1 MVPIPIVLLMILIA
15 YLARWVLSSNS
26 GRGDRQLE
34 AQHTAELARLREE
47 MDQLAAQ
54 VVRLQDEQ
62 SFTMRLLTEGGE
74 RPAALPAAADPAPR
88 TPTTQTEM
96 P

>member
-1 MVPIPIVLLMILIA
+1 MVSTLILLLLVA
-15 YLARWVLSSNS
+15 YLARWVLSTN
-26 GRGDRQLE
+26 GRGTDRQLE

-47 MDQLAAQ
+47 VDQLTAQ

-62 SFTMRLLTEGGE
+62 AFTMRLLTEGGSG
-74 RPAALPAAADPAPR
+74 PAAELPAAPEAPP
-88 TPTTQTEM
+88 TPNSTTTEM

>member
-1 MVPIPIVLLMILIA
+1 MVPIPIILLMILIA
-15 YLARWVLSSNS
+15 YLARWVLTST
-26 GRGDRQLE
+26 GTRGDRQLE

-47 MDQLAAQ
+47 VDQLTAQ

-62 SFTMRLLTEGGE
+62 SFTMRLLAEGGE
-74 RPAALPAAADPAPR
+74 RPAALPGPAPQ